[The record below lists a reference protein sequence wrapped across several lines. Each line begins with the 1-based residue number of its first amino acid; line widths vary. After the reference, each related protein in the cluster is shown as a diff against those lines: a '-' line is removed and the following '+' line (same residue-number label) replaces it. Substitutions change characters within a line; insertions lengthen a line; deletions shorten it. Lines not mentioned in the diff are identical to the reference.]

1 MTLTSFEHE
10 ADILRKK
17 EKLKSRAASKG
28 KQLNEFE
35 IRSKRSS
42 LKPSHNQKYES
53 DSDSQA

>member
-28 KQLNEFE
+28 KQLNEIE
-35 IRSKRSS
+35 VRSRKSS

-53 DSDSQA
+53 DSDS